1 MSRFSEVFDKL
12 IVTEDAE
19 VSKSSEEMI
28 NQNTTTLNDMG
39 YAHVEPGQFDSEERT
54 DLDNVD
60 KNRAEQPDS
69 EGNYSSDTNECG
81 EEHPEDCNC
90 PDCLAKINNEDDS
103 ILAKE
108 ILGVGTVTFE
118 SNESKFLN
126 AFNKVLMESDYV
138 GVKDFNNDLRV
149 TANQVLRRLK
159 AEFPN
164 AVGLHVDQD
173 IDDNQNNIFLV
184 SGPDWEKQ
192 GIELPKTLD
201 VENVKLKLLPEK
213 DLYRYVY
220 VIDDTNTDYPLVK

>member
-1 MSRFSEVFDKL
+1 MSRFSEIFDKL
-12 IVTEDAE
+12 VVTEEAE

-28 NQNTTTLNDMG
+28 DQNTTTLNDMG

-69 EGNYSSDTNECG
+69 DGNYPSDNQGDEG
-81 EEHPEDCNC
+81 KEHPTDCDC
-90 PDCLAKINNEDDS
+90 PECLAKMNDEDS
-103 ILAKE
+103 VLAKE

-118 SNESKFLN
+118 SKFAQ
-126 AFNKVLMESDYV
+126 AFDRVLAESDYV
-138 GVKDFNNDLRV
+138 GIKNFNHDLRV

-159 AEFPN
+159 AELPS

-173 IDDNQNNIFLV
+173 VDKNQNNIFLV

-192 GIELPKTLD
+192 GITLPKTLD

-213 DLYRYVY
+213 DLYRFVY
-220 VIDDTNTDYPLVK
+220 VIDDTNSDYPIIK

>member
-1 MSRFSEVFDKL
+1 MSRFSEMFDKL
-12 IVTEDAE
+12 VVTEDAE

-28 NQNTTTLNDMG
+28 DQNTTTLNDMG

-69 EGNYSSDTNECG
+69 DGNYPSQDCQDNEC
-81 EEHPEDCNC
+81 EKHPEGCNC
-90 PDCLAKINNEDDS
+90 PECLAKMNDEDS
-103 ILAKE
+103 VLAKE
-108 ILGVGTVTFE
+108 ILGVSSVTFE
-118 SNESKFLN
+118 SKFAE
-126 AFNKVLMESDYV
+126 AFDRVLAESDYV
-138 GVKDFNNDLRV
+138 GIKNFNHDLRV

-159 AEFPN
+159 AELPS

-173 IDDNQNNIFLV
+173 IDKNQNNIFLV

-213 DLYRYVY
+213 DLYRFVY
-220 VIDDTNTDYPLVK
+220 VIDDVNSDYPIIK

>member
-1 MSRFSEVFDKL
+1 MSNFSEIFDKL
-12 IVTEDAE
+12 IVTEDTE
-19 VSKSSEEMI
+19 SSKSSEEMI

-39 YAHVEPGQFDSEERT
+39 YAHVDPGKFDSEERT

-69 EGNYSSDTNECG
+69 EGNYSLNCEDDECKK
-81 EEHPEDCNC
+81 HPDDCNC
-90 PDCLAKINNEDDS
+90 PECLAKMNDEDS

-108 ILGVGTVTFE
+108 ILGVGSITF
-118 SNESKFLN
+118 ESKFLK
-126 AFNKVLMESDYV
+126 AFEKVLTESDYV
-138 GVKDFNNDLRV
+138 GVKDFNHDLRI

-159 AEFPN
+159 AELPS
-164 AVGLHVDQD
+164 AIGLHVDQD
-173 IDDNQNNIFLV
+173 IDKDQNNIFLV

-220 VIDDTNTDYPLVK
+220 VIDDTNTDYPLIK

>member
-1 MSRFSEVFDKL
+1 MSRFSEIFDKL
-12 IVTEDAE
+12 KITED
-19 VSKSSEEMI
+19 VDNSNSSEEMI
-28 NQNTTTLNDMG
+28 DQNTTTLNDMG
-39 YAHVEPGQFDSEERT
+39 YAHTEPGQFDSDERT

-69 EGNYSSDTNECG
+69 DGNYPSDCRDDSCTD
-81 EEHPEDCNC
+81 HPEGCDC
-90 PDCLAKINNEDDS
+90 PECLAKINDEDS
-103 ILAKE
+103 VLAKE

-118 SNESKFLN
+118 SKFAQ
-126 AFNKVLMESDYV
+126 AFDKILTESDYV
-138 GVKDFNNDLRV
+138 GVKDFNHDLRV

-159 AEFPN
+159 AELPS

-173 IDDNQNNIFLV
+173 IDKNQNNIFLV

-213 DLYRYVY
+213 DLYRFVY
-220 VIDDTNTDYPLVK
+220 VIDDTNSDYPLIK